1 MIDIV
6 TNNVRQIGTPADEG
20 RVYISEKAYKR
31 IKTEGFKD
39 KEVFVLMGHTESSG
53 GRYATFV
60 EAAIAVYDMEFDKNA
75 PLWTNKVWSRVF
87 AEIKKSYEELII
99 VGWAFRQEDFPAE
112 PTPMLEN
119 IHREHFGGAHQLM
132 FLLNR
137 TEQEENFFIKK
148 NNHLKKK
155 TGFFVYY
162 RMNEHC
168 DSADS
173 YNETYTCNKTC
184 SYSNANNNNKIDMT
198 KLEKTMMSEVNGKFT
213 ADYLWDEKGIVSFLK
228 VDKGLAE
235 EKNGVKLMKEIQNLK
250 EEIEEA
256 NKKNVFGTKMRSV
269 IYEANE
275 EGIRDIVNQQFEFAK
290 TICDGGLVPIIE
302 PEVDI
307 HSEQK
312 ELCEKI
318 LKDEIIR
325 KLKEWNPADKI
336 MFKFTIPTVANHY
349 LDLYDYDCVVRIVAL
364 SGGYEIDEAC
374 ELLTKNNRMIASFSR
389 ALLQD
394 LNAHQ
399 TQEEFDT
406 ALNNAI
412 VKIYNASID

>member
-1 MIDIV
+1 MNEKMYEIMRD
-6 TNNVRQIGTPADEG
+6 G
-20 RVYISEKAYKR
+20 R
-31 IKTEGFKD
+31 GFIAALD
-39 KEVFVLMGHTESSG
+39 QSG
-53 GRYATFV
+53 GSSAKTL
-60 EAAIAVYDMEFDKNA
+60 KNYGIDESEYSSEEEMFN
-75 PLWTNKVWSRVF
+75 LIHEMRKRVMTSKVF
-87 AEIKKSYEELII
+87 
-99 VGWAFRQEDFPAE
+99 
-112 PTPMLEN
+112 T
-119 IHREHFGGAHQLM
+119 
-132 FLLNR
+132 
-137 TEQEENFFIKK
+137 
-148 NNHLKKK
+148 
-155 TGFFVYY
+155 
-162 RMNEHC
+162 NEHILG
-168 DSADS
+168 
-173 YNETYTCNKTC
+173 T
-184 SYSNANNNNKIDMT
+184 I
-198 KLEKTMMSEVNGKFT
+198 LFEKTMMSEVNGKFT

-228 VDKGLAE
+228 VDKGLDE
-235 EKNGVKLMKEIQNLK
+235 EKNGVKLMKEIPNLK

-256 NKKNVFGTKMRSV
+256 SQKHVFGTKMRSV

-275 EGIRDIVNQQFEFAK
+275 EGIRDIVNQQFEFDK
-290 TICDGGLVPIIE
+290 IICDGGLVPIIE

-374 ELLTKNNRMIASFSR
+374 ELLAKNNRMIASFSR